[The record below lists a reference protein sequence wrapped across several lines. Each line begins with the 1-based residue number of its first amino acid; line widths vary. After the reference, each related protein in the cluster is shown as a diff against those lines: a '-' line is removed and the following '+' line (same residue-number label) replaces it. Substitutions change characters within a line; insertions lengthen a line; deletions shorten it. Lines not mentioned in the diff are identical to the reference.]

1 MKKLN
6 KKGFTLI
13 ELLAVIV
20 IMGILMFVA
29 IPAISRTIENTRRDT
44 FMNTAKSYAD
54 SVSTLWASD
63 GIACKKTDA
72 AGAFLAGAAGVEKYP
87 SQAVNNEIFY
97 IRIDSQNVGT
107 NNGGA
112 YPYYVPTL
120 LQEGGKSS
128 WGNMDVTGYVKV
140 VAKEVS
146 AGAGRTTIQPHIY
159 VAMSDATHGISN
171 SLSDGGTDD
180 VESKNLKRRHVATAS
195 VAAISMPIAA
205 GVYYCEEV

>member
-44 FMNTAKSYAD
+44 FMNTAKSYAN

-63 GIACKKTDA
+63 GITCKKTDA
-72 AGAFLAGAAGVEKYP
+72 AGAFVSPVVEKYP
-87 SQAVNNEIFY
+87 SQAANNEIFY
-97 IRIDSQNVGT
+97 IRIDSKNVGT
-107 NNGGA
+107 NDGGA

-159 VAMSDATHGISN
+159 VAMSDATHGIAVG
-171 SLSDGGTDD
+171 LSDGGADD

-195 VAAISMPIAA
+195 VAAIAMPKAA